1 MAVEIWNTDR
11 ETQEETFL
19 EKREMDLSNLLFET
33 EKDKEYTWKFDKM
46 KTVAIHYLNFTLSCD
61 APLLSPFLRNKL
73 NPLQVNLIE
82 CKDIPYKTEP
92 NFKPIYG
99 VFNFVDGRSFRTLD
113 FPQDEK
119 CKFKHKHV
127 FFVGHMDPVSLKES
141 LTTKIVSVDL
151 HDCDEYVEDEE
162 NAVFQHGRAKFSFRD
177 FLRKNCLEVKLR
189 SDVFPLKR
197 NDVDNTTNL
206 DLNTTAKKNEK
217 TVERA
222 CPYLVNSTAAILVAN
237 LARPI
242 APFDHDIE
250 LKKLKE
256 EEKAAKRLA
265 EATEEGKDAT
275 IESKVT
281 DKKKTIDKSE

>member
-61 APLLSPFLRNKL
+61 TPLLSPFLRNKL

-92 NFKPIYG
+92 NYKPIYG

-127 FFVGHMDPVSLKES
+127 FLVGHMDPVSLKES
-141 LTTKIVSVDL
+141 LTTKIVSIDL

-162 NAVFQHGRAKFSFRD
+162 NAIF
-177 FLRKNCLEVKLR
+177 
-189 SDVFPLKR
+189 
-197 NDVDNTTNL
+197 
-206 DLNTTAKKNEK
+206 
-217 TVERA
+217 
-222 CPYLVNSTAAILVAN
+222 
-237 LARPI
+237 
-242 APFDHDIE
+242 
-250 LKKLKE
+250 
-256 EEKAAKRLA
+256 
-265 EATEEGKDAT
+265 
-275 IESKVT
+275 
-281 DKKKTIDKSE
+281 